1 MGLNL
6 GNLNGDG
13 SLMLPDYAYGDV
25 LMDHAAVG
33 NPTDFIPEDPALT
46 NAALAPE
53 PTTFGMVTLVGLSG

>member
-1 MGLNL
+1 
-6 GNLNGDG
+6 
-13 SLMLPDYAYGDV
+13 MLPDYAYGDV